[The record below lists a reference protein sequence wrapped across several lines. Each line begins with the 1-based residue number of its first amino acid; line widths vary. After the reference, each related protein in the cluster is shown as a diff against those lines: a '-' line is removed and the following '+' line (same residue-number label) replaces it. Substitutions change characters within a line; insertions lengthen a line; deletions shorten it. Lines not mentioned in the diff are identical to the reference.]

1 MKDKD
6 SSKNTSI
13 NGRIMLVDDEP
24 DINAAL
30 SVVLKRSGYDVD
42 TFENPFIALEKLKP
56 GFYGL
61 IILDVKMPQ
70 MDGFELYREIKK
82 VDRKAKICFLT
93 ASELYYENFRKEKFT
108 SLDKELFIIK
118 PISNAELLKKIDF
131 MISRGREKNEPI

>member
-6 SSKNTSI
+6 SNTNTAAI

-30 SVVLKRSGYDVD
+30 SVVLKREGYDVD
-42 TFENPFIALEKLKP
+42 TFENPIIALEKLRP
-56 GFYGL
+56 GLYGL

-131 MISRGREKNEPI
+131 ILKVPDT

>member
-13 NGRIMLVDDEP
+13 NSRIMLVDDEP

-30 SVVLKRSGYDVD
+30 SVVLKREGYEVD

-61 IILDVKMPQ
+61 IMLDVKMPQ

-93 ASELYYENFRKEKFT
+93 ASELYYENFRKEKFAA
-108 SLDKELFIIK
+108 LDKELFIIK

-131 MISRGREKNEPI
+131 ILKVPDT

>member
-1 MKDKD
+1 MSDKD
-6 SSKNTSI
+6 SSTNTA
-13 NGRIMLVDDEP
+13 NNARIMLVDDEP

-30 SVVLKRSGYDVD
+30 SVVLKRGGYDVD

-82 VDRKAKICFLT
+82 VDKKAKICFLT
-93 ASELYYENFRKEKFT
+93 ASELYYENIRKEKFT
-108 SLDKELFIIK
+108 PLDKELFIIK
-118 PISNAELLKKIDF
+118 PISNAELLKKIDY
-131 MISRGREKNEPI
+131 ILKVPDT

>member
-30 SVVLKRSGYDVD
+30 SVVLKREGYEVD

-93 ASELYYENFRKEKFT
+93 ASELYYENFRKEKFAA
-108 SLDKELFIIK
+108 LDKELFIIK

-131 MISRGREKNEPI
+131 ILKVPDT

>member
-1 MKDKD
+1 MSDKD
-6 SSKNTSI
+6 SSTNTA
-13 NGRIMLVDDEP
+13 NNARIMLVDDEP

-30 SVVLKRSGYDVD
+30 SVVLKRAGYNID
-42 TFENPFIALEKLKP
+42 TFDNPFIAIEKLKP

-93 ASELYYENFRKEKFT
+93 ASELYYENFRKEKFAA
-108 SLDKELFIIK
+108 LDKELFIIK

-131 MISRGREKNEPI
+131 ILKVPDT

>member
-1 MKDKD
+1 MSDKF
-6 SSKNTSI
+6 SSTN
-13 NGRIMLVDDEP
+13 NVRIMLVDDEP

-30 SVVLKRSGYDVD
+30 SVVLKRAGYDVN
-42 TFENPFIALEKLKP
+42 TFDNPFIALDKLKP

-93 ASELYYENFRKEKFT
+93 ASELYYENFRKEKFAA
-108 SLDKELFIIK
+108 LDKELFIIK

-131 MISRGREKNEPI
+131 ILKVPDT

>member
-1 MKDKD
+1 MSDKD
-6 SSKNTSI
+6 SSTNTA
-13 NGRIMLVDDEP
+13 NNARIMLVDDEP

-30 SVVLKRSGYDVD
+30 SVVLKREGYDVD

-93 ASELYYENFRKEKFT
+93 ASELYYENFRKEKFAT
-108 SLDKELFIIK
+108 LDKELFIIK

-131 MISRGREKNEPI
+131 ILKVPDT

>member
-1 MKDKD
+1 
-6 SSKNTSI
+6 
-13 NGRIMLVDDEP
+13 MLVDDEP

-30 SVVLKRSGYDVD
+30 SVVLKREGYDVD

-56 GFYGL
+56 GLYGL

-93 ASELYYENFRKEKFT
+93 ASELYYENFRKEKFAH
-108 SLDKELFIIK
+108 LDKELFIIK

-131 MISRGREKNEPI
+131 ILKVPDT

>member
-6 SSKNTSI
+6 SSTNTAI
-13 NGRIMLVDDEP
+13 NARIMLVDDEP

-30 SVVLKRSGYDVD
+30 SVVLKRGGYDVD

-56 GFYGL
+56 GFYDL

-82 VDRKAKICFLT
+82 VDKKAKICFLT

-108 SLDKELFIIK
+108 SLDEELFIIK
-118 PISNAELLKKIDF
+118 PISNAELLNKIDF
-131 MISRGREKNEPI
+131 ILST

>member
-1 MKDKD
+1 MSDKD
-6 SSKNTSI
+6 SSKNTA
-13 NGRIMLVDDEP
+13 NNARIMLVDDEP

-30 SVVLKRSGYDVD
+30 SVVLKREGYDVD

-93 ASELYYENFRKEKFT
+93 ASELYYENFRKEKFAA
-108 SLDKELFIIK
+108 LDKELFIIK

-131 MISRGREKNEPI
+131 ILKVPDT

>member
-1 MKDKD
+1 MSDKD
-6 SSKNTSI
+6 SSTN
-13 NGRIMLVDDEP
+13 NARIMLVDDEP

-30 SVVLKRSGYDVD
+30 SVVLKRAGYDVD
-42 TFENPFIALEKLKP
+42 TFDNPFIALEKLKP

-82 VDRKAKICFLT
+82 VDKKAKICFLT
-93 ASELYYENFRKEKFT
+93 ASELYYENFRKERFA

-118 PISNAELLKKIDF
+118 PISNAELLKKIEFILKVTD
-131 MISRGREKNEPI
+131 K

>member
-13 NGRIMLVDDEP
+13 NCRIMLVDDEP

-30 SVVLKRSGYDVD
+30 SVVVKREGYDVD

-93 ASELYYENFRKEKFT
+93 ASELYYENFRKEKFAA
-108 SLDKELFIIK
+108 LDKELFIIK

-131 MISRGREKNEPI
+131 ILKVPDT

>member
-1 MKDKD
+1 MSDKD
-6 SSKNTSI
+6 SSTNTA
-13 NGRIMLVDDEP
+13 NNARIMLVDDEP

-30 SVVLKRSGYDVD
+30 SVVLKRAGYDVN
-42 TFENPFIALEKLKP
+42 TFDNPFIALEKLKP

-93 ASELYYENFRKEKFT
+93 ASELYYENFRKEKFAH
-108 SLDKELFIIK
+108 LDKELFIIK

-131 MISRGREKNEPI
+131 ILKVPDT

>member
-1 MKDKD
+1 MKDKHN
-6 SSKNTSI
+6 SKNTSI

-30 SVVLKRSGYDVD
+30 SVVLKREGYDVD

-93 ASELYYENFRKEKFT
+93 ASELYYENFRKEKFAA
-108 SLDKELFIIK
+108 LDKELFIIK

-131 MISRGREKNEPI
+131 ILKVPDT

>member
-6 SSKNTSI
+6 NSKNTSI

-30 SVVLKRSGYDVD
+30 SVVLKREGYDVD
-42 TFENPFIALEKLKP
+42 TFENPIIALEKLRP
-56 GFYGL
+56 GLYGL

-70 MDGFELYREIKK
+70 MDGFELYWEIKK
-82 VDRKAKICFLT
+82 VDRKSKICFLT
-93 ASELYYENFRKEKFT
+93 ASELYYENFRKEKFA

-131 MISRGREKNEPI
+131 ILKSPDT